1 MEYGSAAQ
9 GGMGPCMI
17 GAELSWE
24 ALAALAF
31 AGEVVLCLDTLAFS
45 VPALRR
51 RFSCSKGIVAASTL
65 SRALRVVLVR
75 LCCSLVC
82 LTCTIEFLALLEA
95 EDVGRF
101 ELRVGTSSCSD
112 SSLKEA
118 SESSSVV
125 ASW

>member
-1 MEYGSAAQ
+1 
-9 GGMGPCMI
+9 MI

-31 AGEVVLCLDTLAFS
+31 AGEVVLCLDVVAFS

-51 RFSCSKGIVAASTL
+51 RFRCSKGIVGASKF
-65 SRALRVVLVR
+65 SRAFRDVLVR
-75 LCCSLVC
+75 LRCSLVC
-82 LTCTIEFLALLEA
+82 LKFTIGSLALLEE

-101 ELRVGTSSCSD
+101 DLRVGASSCSD
-112 SSLKEA
+112 SSSKEA